1 MTKGRL
7 LFKSLR
13 PQQWVKNGFVLV
25 PLVFAQRV
33 FDYPSLLKSV
43 TAFGVFCLLTGA
55 IYLINDLFDLEADR
69 SHPAKK
75 DRPLAAGLISHGL
88 AKTAAGI
95 LFLSS
100 MFLGFSLGAGFLLV
114 VVIYV
119 AIQMLYNY
127 RLKNIVIL
135 DIFCIS
141 SGFFLRMT
149 GGAVAIEVVISN
161 WLIICTIL
169 ISIFL
174 ALAKR
179 RHELI
184 LLGETSATNHRK
196 VLSEYDP
203 YLLDQMIGVIAGS
216 TLLSYMLYC
225 VSPDTIEKFQSDHMI
240 YTFPFV
246 LYGILRYLYL
256 IHKKGYGGAPE
267 KVLFSDLSLLSSVI
281 LWGLFCVLIVYGV
294 V

>member
-1 MTKGRL
+1 MTKAWF
-7 LFKSLR
+7 LFQSLR
-13 PQQWVKNGFVLV
+13 PYQWVKNGFILV
-25 PLVFAQRV
+25 PLIFSLRV
-33 FDYPSLLKSV
+33 FDYPSLLKSFM
-43 TAFGVFCLLTGA
+43 AFTVFCLLTGA
-55 IYLINDLFDLEADR
+55 IYLINDLVDLEADR
-69 SHPAKK
+69 SHPSKK
-75 DRPLAAGLISHGL
+75 DRPLAAGRISPRL
-88 AKTAAGI
+88 AKVTAGI
-95 LFLSS
+95 LL
-100 MFLGFSLGAGFLLV
+100 LFSLLSGFLLEAGFFM
-114 VVIYV
+114 VIIIYL
-119 AIQMLYNY
+119 AIQALYNY
-127 RLKNIVIL
+127 RLKEVVIL

-149 GGAVAIEVVISN
+149 GGAVAIQVVISN

>member
-1 MTKGRL
+1 MTKAWF
-7 LFKSLR
+7 LFQSLR
-13 PQQWVKNGFVLV
+13 PYQWVKNGFVLV
-25 PLVFAQRV
+25 PLVFAQRIL
-33 FDYPSLLKSV
+33 DYPSLLKSV

-75 DRPLAAGLISHGL
+75 DRPLAAGLISHRL

-100 MFLGFSLGAGFLLV
+100 MLLGFSLGTGFLLV

-119 AIQMLYNY
+119 VIQMLYNY
-127 RLKNIVIL
+127 RLKDIVIL

-149 GGAVAIEVVISN
+149 GGAVAIQVVISN